1 VTDLLALV
9 EPVRR
14 LIPDA
19 AVSGHHPLSP
29 LLGPGTGPPEELVVE
44 LARHL
49 PSGVDE
55 ALRGSAGTAAVHS
68 LLAAGA
74 DAGEVLLA
82 AAEVESVARDGAAAV
97 DRAGADILDIAEQC
111 LRQLIGTVAV
121 APLSPTTPAAALE
134 IACTH
139 LMRAQA
145 RLDTLGAELD
155 VLLTKVQTVEAAL
168 PTAPAVPAALAGAEG
183 TVGTEG
189 TVDGGGA
196 DGAADADGTD
206 HADAPEDGG
215 PGDSVAGAPTPEAAA
230 AVNAAKSALGTPYVW
245 GGTSPSSGL
254 DCSGLTQWA
263 YGQAGVDLPRTA
275 DQQAV
280 GTRVS
285 ADQLAPGD
293 LVVWDG
299 HVAMVTG
306 DGQMIEA
313 GDPVQINP
321 VRTENIGMG
330 FLGFYR
336 PTA

>member
-1 VTDLLALV
+1 MTDLMALV

-19 AVSGHHPLSP
+19 AAPGHSPLSP
-29 LLGPGTGPPEELVVE
+29 LTGAGAGPPGDLVAELT
-44 LARHL
+44 RQL
-49 PSGVDE
+49 PAGVDD
-55 ALRGSAGTAAVHS
+55 ALRGTAGTAAVRS
-68 LLAAGA
+68 LSAAGV
-74 DAGEVLLA
+74 DAGELLRVS
-82 AAEVESVARDGAAAV
+82 AEVDLVAQDGAAAV
-97 DRAGADILDIAEQC
+97 DRAAADILEIAGQC
-111 LRQLIGTVAV
+111 LRQLVGAVAT
-121 APLSPTTPAAALE
+121 APLSPATPAAALE
-134 IACTH
+134 IACAH
-139 LMRAQA
+139 LVRARS
-145 RLDTLGAELD
+145 RLEALGAELE
-155 VLLTKVQTVEAAL
+155 VLLARVLAAESSL
-168 PTAPAVPAALAGAEG
+168 PAPPATPTVPAENAGAP
-183 TVGTEG
+183 GTERAAPPAGG
-189 TVDGGGA
+189 TGTQGTGNTDGTEATGGA
-196 DGAADADGTD
+196 FDG
-206 HADAPEDGG
+206 E
-215 PGDSVAGAPTPEAAA
+215 SVAGAPTPQAAA
-230 AVNAAKSALGTPYVW
+230 AVEAAKSALGTPYVW
-245 GGTSPSSGL
+245 GGTSPSSRL

-263 YGQAGVDLPRTA
+263 YGQAGVDIPRTA

-280 GTRVS
+280 GAQVS

>member
-14 LIPDA
+14 LMPDVA
-19 AVSGHHPLSP
+19 ETGHHPLSP
-29 LLGPGTGPPEELVVE
+29 LMGAGAGPPEELVTE

-49 PSGVDE
+49 PAGVDD
-55 ALRGSAGTAAVHS
+55 ALRGPAGTAAVHS

-74 DAGEVLLA
+74 DAGELLRA
-82 AAEVESVARDGAAAV
+82 SAEVESIAQDAAAAV
-97 DRAGADILDIAEQC
+97 NRAGADILDIAEQC
-111 LRQLIGTVAV
+111 LRQLVGTVAT
-121 APLSPTTPAAALE
+121 APLSPATPAAALE

-139 LMRAQA
+139 LVRAQA
-145 RLDTLGAELD
+145 RLDALGSELD
-155 VLLTKVQTVEAAL
+155 VLLAKVQTVDASL
-168 PTAPAVPAALAGAEG
+168 PTAPASPTAPAAPVGADGTAGAVVGGG
-183 TVGTEG
+183 TDGT
-189 TVDGGGA
+189 DGA
-196 DGAADADGTD
+196 DGA
-206 HADAPEDGG
+206 DAPEGED
-215 PGDSVAGAPTPEAAA
+215 PGDPVAGAPTPEAAA

-280 GTRVS
+280 GARVS
-285 ADQLAPGD
+285 ADELAPGD